1 MKTAEVE
8 AAVVWKRLRPLKN
21 IVVANVSW
29 SFFPWHEADLVR
41 VTPAGYGTEVE
52 IKVTKAD
59 LIADKVKRRWSL
71 PMPNLIREMY
81 FAGPLELEEAM
92 LEHVPALAGIIV
104 VEKRIVNEGERN
116 EYPLYVTKVIR
127 RPSVN
132 KAARKWTPDEQ
143 QKLLRLAYLRYMSR
157 AFRLEER

>member
-8 AAVVWKRLRPLKN
+8 AAVVWQRLRPRTN

-29 SFFPWHEADLVR
+29 SFFPWHEADLIR

-59 LIADKVKRRWSL
+59 LIADKVKSRWTK
-71 PMPNLIREMY
+71 PFPKLIREMY
-81 FAGPLELEEAM
+81 FAGPLELEDAM
-92 LEHVPALAGIIV
+92 LEHVPPLAGIIV
-104 VEKRIVNEGERN
+104 VEKRIVNEGEPN
-116 EYPLYVTKVIR
+116 AYPLYVAKVIR
-127 RPSVN
+127 RPETN

-157 AFRLEER
+157 AFRLERR